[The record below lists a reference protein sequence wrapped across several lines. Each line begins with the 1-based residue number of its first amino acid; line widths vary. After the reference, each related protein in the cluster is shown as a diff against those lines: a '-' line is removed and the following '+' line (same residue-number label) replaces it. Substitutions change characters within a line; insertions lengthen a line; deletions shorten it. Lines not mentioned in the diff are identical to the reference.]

1 MTKKGYSKGVSNAVA
16 EESFKN
22 HSLLARAIAEEEY
35 GLREEILA
43 RPRKAG
49 LYSGLSNM
57 LGGIVPLIP
66 YFLPLPIFT
75 SVILSVI
82 FAGVALAIT
91 AFIIA
96 ILASLRVK
104 QKITEM
110 ILVGL
115 GTAGATYIIGRAVS
129 MILGIHVG

>member
-1 MTKKGYSKGVSNAVA
+1 
-16 EESFKN
+16 
-22 HSLLARAIAEEEY
+22 
-35 GLREEILA
+35 
-43 RPRKAG
+43 
-49 LYSGLSNM
+49 M